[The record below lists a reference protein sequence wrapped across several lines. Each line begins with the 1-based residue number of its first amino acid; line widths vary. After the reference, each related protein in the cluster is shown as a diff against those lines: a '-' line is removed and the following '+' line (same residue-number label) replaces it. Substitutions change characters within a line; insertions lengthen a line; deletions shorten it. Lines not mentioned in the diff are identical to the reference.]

1 MADRISASPQSPVL
15 GALARHLR
23 AARALGDE
31 ARIPLIDMGLGE
43 LLLGKAPE
51 EIEEWSYGNLPF
63 QRGREGIGSRV
74 PQIKRGRA
82 EGVMD
87 TAFGALDAAGLAGL
101 ARRGMTRAA
110 GSAGTR
116 FGANPIPQI
125 GAIKPRGGNW
135 MKDSVEGS
143 LEELMPLPR
152 GYSERVEV
160 PDRGS
165 VRYISRD
172 PELGIR
178 EVREYLQEQAPQQ
191 EALQRWIE
199 GPLTKY
205 IKRDMATPEDPVRR
219 LAEEGIVHY
228 SPEIDTNS
236 PTLRELRSS
245 AGFPPEGLG
254 RSAAARQWEAMS
266 DMQPIV
272 RMGRDF
278 PDGIASFMD
287 EETLADNLW
296 LTKLGPDDNVYS
308 LNKRYPPNQALGFDH
323 LVDELSNAMD
333 PGSGLPRNLLL
344 RPEQMQ
350 QMGMEKAVRHVDAIN
365 KWRAAQE
372 VVANQELANKAMV
385 LREYP
390 DTPEMPNPKGLRWME
405 LGGTPLPQDKVDV
418 VKTDAGW
425 RVKDK
430 FQTPRFKE
438 DPLGYP
444 TREEALA
451 AHAARR
457 DFSDLEKQLRYEG
470 DTMGHCV
477 GGYCSDVME
486 GRSRIFSLRD
496 ARGEPHV
503 TIEVAPPKPRG
514 EASTDYFL
522 NHVLPKITGNPQAG
536 DELFARVASQT
547 DFYDVPAA
555 LEKAVRESPEYI
567 EWVRGQD
574 PADLVQVKGKQNLKP
589 KDEYLPF
596 VQDFLRNSPVGEWG
610 SISDLKNT
618 GLRDM
623 RSLYGEEYPEG
634 LPRFMTEKEQQQFN
648 LDYPRV
654 NSRIGRDLDAGID
667 WEPDDG
673 YAAGG
678 LVDEGIDDPVQ
689 FALKW
694 RDLVDAE
701 NGYRR
706 V

>member
-1 MADRISASPQSPVL
+1 MAQDRITASPQSPAL
-15 GALARHLR
+15 GALARYLR
-23 AARALGDE
+23 AARSLGDE

-63 QRGREGIGSRV
+63 QRGREGIGSRI
-74 PQIKRGRA
+74 PQLKRGRA
-82 EGVMD
+82 EGFMD
-87 TAFGALDAAGLAGL
+87 AMMGALDAAGVGVL
-101 ARRGMTRAA
+101 ARRGLTAAA

-135 MKDSVEGS
+135 LTGSVEGS

-178 EVREYLQEQAPQQ
+178 EVREYLQEAAPQQ

-287 EETLADNLW
+287 EETLADNPW
-296 LTKLGPDDNVYS
+296 LTKLGPGDNVYS

-372 VVANQELANKAMV
+372 VAANQELANKAMV

-390 DTPEMPNPKGLRWME
+390 DTPELPNPRGLRWVE
-405 LGGTPLPQDKVDV
+405 LK
-418 VKTDAGW
+418 
-425 RVKDK
+425 
-430 FQTPRFKE
+430 KE
-438 DPLGYP
+438 DDVLPEDYSVVPDARNSRYWDRPDEHYFHVMSPSGEIVS
-444 TREEALA
+444 TGATEKEALGLLN
-451 AHAARR
+451 R
-457 DFSDLEKQLRYEG
+457 DKKIKALENQLKYEG

-477 GGYCSDVME
+477 GGYCPDVLE

-496 ARGEPHV
+496 SKGEPHV
-503 TIEVAPPKPRG
+503 TVEVEPPRKRQFDAHGDFEKLPPELQDQIIADYGAGAVGWARRVQEDPRVISWFEANTAPGSSSIRQ
-514 EASTDYFL
+514 
-522 NHVLPKITGNPQAG
+522 I
-536 DELFARVASQT
+536 
-547 DFYDVPAA
+547 
-555 LEKAVRESPEYI
+555 
-567 EWVRGQD
+567 
-574 PADLVQVKGKQNLKP
+574 KGKQNQAP
-589 KDEYLPF
+589 KDDYLPF
-596 VQDFLRNSPVGEWG
+596 VQDFVRNNPLGGSWADVGDLR
-610 SISDLKNT
+610 NT
-618 GLRDM
+618 GLRKVGNKYVTLDELKDVP
-623 RSLYGEEYPEG
+623 RDGLG
-634 LPRFMTEKEQQQFN
+634 LPIGYQP
-648 LDYPRV
+648 LDDLPEW
-654 NSRIGRDLDAGID
+654 RD
-667 WEPDDG
+667 
-673 YAAGG
+673 GG

-689 FALKW
+689 FALQW
-694 RDLVDAE
+694 RELVDAE

-706 V
+706 A

>member
-1 MADRISASPQSPVL
+1 MAQDRIAASPQSPVL

-23 AARALGDE
+23 AARSLGDE

-63 QRGREGIGSRV
+63 QRGREGIGSRI
-74 PQIKRGRA
+74 PQLKRGRA
-82 EGVMD
+82 EGFMD
-87 TAFGALDAAGLAGL
+87 ATMGALDAAGVGAL
-101 ARRGMTRAA
+101 ARRGLTAAA

-135 MKDSVEGS
+135 IPGDVESSIENLFRKEYTPASVDLQRTA
-143 LEELMPLPR
+143 LEMAQQR
-152 GYSERVEV
+152 GYDDNMIAELA
-160 PDRGS
+160 RG
-165 VRYISRD
+165 
-172 PELGIR
+172 LQLR
-178 EVREYLQEQAPQQ
+178 ETPI
-191 EALQRWIE
+191 ALNRWIE

-205 IKRDMATPEDPVRR
+205 IKRDMATPEDPIRR
-219 LAEEGIVHY
+219 LAEQGVSHIAI
-228 SPEIDTNS
+228 PENRLLP
-236 PTLRELRSS
+236 PTYVAEARAA
-245 AGFPPEGLG
+245 AGFPEEGMSADFRGSFWENLSDGSVHMGPARYLQEEPKLMKENPWMRNLDPE
-254 RSAAARQWEAMS
+254 S
-266 DMQPIV
+266 DV
-272 RMGRDF
+272 Y
-278 PDGIASFMD
+278 GIR
-287 EETLADNLW
+287 
-296 LTKLGPDDNVYS
+296 GS
-308 LNKRYPPNQALGFDH
+308 LESKLGFDH
-323 LVDELSNAMD
+323 LIDELNNAMNPD
-333 PGSGLPRNLLL
+333 SGLPRNLLL

-350 QMGMEKAVRHVDAIN
+350 QMGVEKAVRHVDAIN
-365 KWRAAQE
+365 KWREAQRVAAD
-372 VVANQELANKAMV
+372 AELANRAMV

-405 LGGTPLPQDKVDV
+405 LGGTPLPQDRVAV
-418 VKTDAGW
+418 VETDAGW

-457 DFSDLEKQLRYEG
+457 DFSDLEKQLKYEG
-470 DTMGHCV
+470 DVMGHCV
-477 GGYCSDVME
+477 GGYCTDVIE

-522 NHVLPKITGNPQAG
+522 NHVLPKTPGNPQAG
-536 DELFARVASQT
+536 DELFARVAAEN
-547 DFYDVPAA
+547 DFNDVPKA
-555 LEKAVRESPEYI
+555 LERTIRESPEYQ
-567 EWVRGQD
+567 EWARGQD
-574 PADLVQVKGKQNLKP
+574 PFTLVQVKGKQNLKP

-610 SISDLKNT
+610 SVSDLKNT

-623 RSLYGEEYPEG
+623 RALYGEEYPSD

-648 LDYPRV
+648 VNYPRV
-654 NSRIGRDLDAGID
+654 NSRLGKELDAGID

-678 LVDEGIDDPVQ
+678 LVDGGIDDPVQ
-689 FALKW
+689 FALQW
-694 RDLVDAE
+694 RELVDAE

-706 V
+706 A

>member
-1 MADRISASPQSPVL
+1 MADRIAASPQSPVL

-23 AARALGDE
+23 AARDLGDE

-63 QRGREGIGSRV
+63 QQGREGVGSRV
-74 PQIKRGRA
+74 PQLKRGRA

-110 GSAGTR
+110 GSAGSR
-116 FGANPIPQI
+116 FAANPIPQI

-135 MKDSVEGS
+135 IPGDVESSIENLFRKEYSPASVDLQRTA
-143 LEELMPLPR
+143 LEMARQR
-152 GYSERVEV
+152 GYGDDMIAELA
-160 PDRGS
+160 RG
-165 VRYISRD
+165 
-172 PELGIR
+172 LQQR
-178 EVREYLQEQAPQQ
+178 ETPI
-191 EALQRWIE
+191 ALNRWIE

-205 IKRDMATPEDPVRR
+205 IKRDMATPEDPIRR
-219 LAEEGIVHY
+219 LAEQGVSHIAI
-228 SPEIDTNS
+228 PENRLLP
-236 PTLRELRSS
+236 PTYVAEARAA
-245 AGFPPEGLG
+245 AGFPEGGVSTDFRGSFWENLSDGSVHVGPARYLQEEPKLMKENPWMRNLDPE
-254 RSAAARQWEAMS
+254 S
-266 DMQPIV
+266 DV
-272 RMGRDF
+272 Y
-278 PDGIASFMD
+278 GIR
-287 EETLADNLW
+287 
-296 LTKLGPDDNVYS
+296 GS
-308 LNKRYPPNQALGFDH
+308 LESKLGFDH
-323 LVDELSNAMD
+323 LIDELSNAMNPD
-333 PGSGLPRNLLL
+333 SGLPRNLLL

-350 QMGMEKAVRHVDAIN
+350 QMGVEKAVRHVDAIN
-365 KWRAAQE
+365 KWREAQRVAAD
-372 VVANQELANKAMV
+372 AELANKAAV
-385 LREYP
+385 VREYA
-390 DTPEMPNPKGLRWME
+390 ENNPKGLRWME
-405 LGGTPLPQDKVDV
+405 LGPEKEVDEALIQVGRDGGAKVELPGEEV
-418 VKTDAGW
+418 
-425 RVKDK
+425 RY
-430 FQTPRFKE
+430 FNSP
-438 DPLGYP
+438 
-444 TREEALA
+444 EEAKK
-451 AHAARR
+451 HIIERR
-457 DFSDLEKQLRYEG
+457 LEKQLRYEG

-477 GGYCSDVME
+477 GGYCPDVLA

-536 DELFARVASQT
+536 DELFARVASQA

-648 LDYPRV
+648 LDYPQV
-654 NSRIGRDLDAGID
+654 NSRISRDLDAGID